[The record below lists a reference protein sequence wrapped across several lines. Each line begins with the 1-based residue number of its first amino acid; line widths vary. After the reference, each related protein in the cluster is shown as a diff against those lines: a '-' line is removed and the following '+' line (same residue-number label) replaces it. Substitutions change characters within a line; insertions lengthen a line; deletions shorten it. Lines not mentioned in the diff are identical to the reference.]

1 MSMAIQSALPDK
13 IGPFR
18 VVRRLGQGGM
28 GVVFEGVHEEI
39 ERRVAIKLLKSEFA
53 RDREVARRFFN
64 EARAVN
70 RVGHPGIVQV
80 SEFGHQPDGTA
91 YLVMEYL
98 EGQTLRQL
106 QLDRNGPI
114 PIFETIQLARQIA
127 AALNAAHQKGIIHRD
142 LKPEN
147 VMLVADDAVP
157 GGQRAKLL
165 DFGLAK
171 VLTQAA
177 VTLSKTPD
185 HHIMGTPV
193 YMSPD
198 NVSSVFPVG
207 DHARISGSGGLWDSP
222 GEPAIGP
229 RSTSSPPNR
238 DSARP
243 QARRGS
249 GTPSHQSPQP
259 ARIDPS
265 FDSRGCLRRSE
276 RRAGVGLGW
285 PEPAL

>member
-1 MSMAIQSALPDK
+1 MAIQSALPDK

-98 EGQTLRQL
+98 EGKTLRQL
-106 QLDRNGPI
+106 QLDHNGALPL
-114 PIFETIQLARQIA
+114 FETTQLARQIA

-157 GGQRAKLL
+157 GGLRAKLL

-185 HHIMGTPV
+185 HHIMGTPI
-193 YMSPD
+193 YMSPEQCQSAAQVD
-198 NVSSVFPVG
+198 EKADVYSFGVMLYESS
-207 DHARISGSGGLWDSP
+207 ACCISVEKPMGKGRRKPPGNGCVISAAPDLGSQGAVNRQRVMGWM
-222 GEPAIGP
+222 
-229 RSTSSPPNR
+229 TSAVTYR
-238 DSARP
+238 
-243 QARRGS
+243 
-249 GTPSHQSPQP
+249 
-259 ARIDPS
+259 
-265 FDSRGCLRRSE
+265 
-276 RRAGVGLGW
+276 
-285 PEPAL
+285 